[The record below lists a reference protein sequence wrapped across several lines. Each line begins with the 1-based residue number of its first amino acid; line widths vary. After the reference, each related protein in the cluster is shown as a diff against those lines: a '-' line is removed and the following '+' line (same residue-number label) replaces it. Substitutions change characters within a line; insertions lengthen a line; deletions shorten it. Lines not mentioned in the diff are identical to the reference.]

1 MMVFYRMLL
10 SLATVASVCWFFQSA
25 LLFTN
30 SEERVSPRRLHDD
43 ASNKH
48 ADWEQLMRGSPSDL
62 FAPVWIYPHISQG
75 VSEYQ
80 LPAPQDAARCK
91 QDDLAH
97 LLVSKAGGGAAGAAP
112 FFIDLAANRA
122 VSGSNTYTLEM
133 RGWTGLCVEANPAF
147 WDELARLR
155 SCAVVGAVMGADHDL
170 QVMATDT
177 TRGKEK
183 GEQRFGV
190 TTRTLLTEFAAP
202 RVIDYAALG
211 GEARAMK
218 TFPFAEYRVN
228 VMTMTRPSDEVVD
241 LLIAHDYVPISL
253 LSKDGETLWT
263 HKAFALAP
271 QEARGLAESVWRYA
285 GRVDEAVAPR
295 LATAF
300 ARLWPDMHGR

>member
-1 MMVFYRMLL
+1 MQTGR
-10 SLATVASVCWFFQSA
+10 
-25 LLFTN
+25 
-30 SEERVSPRRLHDD
+30 PR
-43 ASNKH
+43 
-48 ADWEQLMRGSPSDL
+48 
-62 FAPVWIYPHISQG
+62 APVGEQG
-75 VSEYQ
+75 G
-80 LPAPQDAARCK
+80 RRRG
-91 QDDLAH
+91 
-97 LLVSKAGGGAAGAAP
+97 GGGAV
-112 FFIDLAANRA
+112 F
-122 VSGSNTYTLEM
+122 
-133 RGWTGLCVEANPAF
+133 
-147 WDELARLR
+147 
-155 SCAVVGAVMGADHDL
+155 H
-170 QVMATDT
+170 
-177 TRGKEK
+177 
-183 GEQRFGV
+183 RFG
-190 TTRTLLTEFAAP
+190 
-202 RVIDYAALG
+202 VIDYAALG